1 MLEQKNID
9 MDKFNAVQE
18 SLSKEDAKGGKTRPR
33 ITWLMAILF
42 TAFYIT
48 YMVSMVKGVLSGR
61 IDLPGWEEITALL
74 GLPAFVLRSYFN
86 NRTQDKKTRAAAA
99 LGINPNTPS
108 TLDKLI
114 GVLAAKYL
122 GVDIDKNN

>member
-1 MLEQKNID
+1 MSNID
-9 MDKFNAVQE
+9 IDKFNAVQD

-42 TAFYIT
+42 TAFYII
-48 YMVSMVKGVLSGR
+48 YMVSMAMGVVKGQ
-61 IDLPGWEEITALL
+61 IELPGWEAITALL

-86 NRTQDKKTRAAAA
+86 NRTQDKKTRAAAG

-108 TLDKLI
+108 TLDKVI
-114 GVLAAKYL
+114 GALAAKYL
-122 GVDIDKNN
+122 KVDIDKST

>member
-1 MLEQKNID
+1 MSNID
-9 MDKFNAVQE
+9 IDKFNAVQD

-42 TAFYIT
+42 TAFYVT
-48 YMVSMVKGVLSGR
+48 YMVSMVMGVVKGQVE
-61 IDLPGWEEITALL
+61 LPGWEAITALL

-86 NRTQDKKTRAAAA
+86 NRTQDKKTRAAAG

-108 TLDKLI
+108 TLDKVI
-114 GVLAAKYL
+114 GALAAKYL
-122 GVDIDKNN
+122 KVDIDKST

>member
-1 MLEQKNID
+1 
-9 MDKFNAVQE
+9 
-18 SLSKEDAKGGKTRPR
+18 
-33 ITWLMAILF
+33 
-42 TAFYIT
+42 
-48 YMVSMVKGVLSGR
+48 MVKGVLSGR

-99 LGINPNTPS
+99 LGLNPNTPS

>member
-1 MLEQKNID
+1 MSNID
-9 MDKFNAVQE
+9 IDKFNAVQD

-42 TAFYIT
+42 TAFYVT
-48 YMVSMVKGVLSGR
+48 YMVSMVMGVVKGQ
-61 IDLPGWEEITALL
+61 IELPGWEAITALL

-86 NRTQDKKTRAAAA
+86 NRTQDKKTRAAAG

-108 TLDKLI
+108 TLDKVI
-114 GVLAAKYL
+114 GALAAKYL
-122 GVDIDKNN
+122 KVDIDKST

>member
-1 MLEQKNID
+1 MSNID
-9 MDKFNAVQE
+9 IDKFNAVQD

-48 YMVSMVKGVLSGR
+48 YMVSMVMGVVKGQ
-61 IDLPGWEEITALL
+61 IELPGWEAITALL

-86 NRTQDKKTRAAAA
+86 NRTQDKKTRAAAG

-108 TLDKLI
+108 TLDKVI
-114 GVLAAKYL
+114 GALAAKYL
-122 GVDIDKNN
+122 KVDIDKST